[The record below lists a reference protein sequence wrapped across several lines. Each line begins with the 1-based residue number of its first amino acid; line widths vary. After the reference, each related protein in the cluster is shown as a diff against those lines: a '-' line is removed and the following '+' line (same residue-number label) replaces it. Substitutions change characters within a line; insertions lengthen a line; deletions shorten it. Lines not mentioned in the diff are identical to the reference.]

1 MINSIKTDGKKFDEL
16 KDIDQK
22 YYYSNYYDVSV
33 NKYGV
38 KCGTSLRF
46 WEYKGSINHMTLIY
60 LCIFLFIYLF
70 IYLFICVFI
79 YLLFISIYLTLMF
92 CYFTVT

>member
-1 MINSIKTDGKKFDEL
+1 MINSLKTDGKKFDEL

-46 WEYKGSINHMTLIY
+46 WEYKGSINHMTLFY
-60 LCIFLFIYLF
+60 LC

-79 YLLFISIYLTLMF
+79 FLLFISIYLTLMF
-92 CYFTVT
+92 CYFTIT

>member
-1 MINSIKTDGKKFDEL
+1 MEKIDEL
-16 KDIDQK
+16 KDIDLK

-60 LCIFLFIYLF
+60 LCT
-70 IYLFICVFI
+70 YLFICVFI

-92 CYFTVT
+92 CYFTIT